1 MTQWDLTNNAELC
14 FDCSPKKHSGTANCA
29 GQKKDA
35 GARVL
40 WAMMLESRREKH
52 LCLPT
57 CKGLVYAFN
66 CTDFICTSIVSM
78 LVQAGKMAIHV
89 KATHTQCFY
98 WPTLVIFY
106 GEFLQVCDDP
116 LYIYFFDDFW
126 LRCRCAI
133 VSSALWIS
141 AWVNSSIPAIL
152 FFCVFARRSKM
163 IALTMKSRRAYAQIS
178 VTHLREESRTQI
190 DILRTCHQC
199 HQCHKIQCCSRFF
212 RSQSFQRLRGE
223 KVSKAEVPRL

>member
-14 FDCSPKKHSGTANCA
+14 FDCSPKKHWNGKLCRPEKRRRRAGIVSYDVGISQRKTFVPANLQGSCLCLQLYWLYLHVNSLHACA
-29 GQKKDA
+29 GWEN
-35 GARVL
+35 G
-40 WAMMLESRREKH
+40 H
-52 LCLPT
+52 T
-57 CKGLVYAFN
+57 CKS
-66 CTDFICTSIVSM
+66 D
-78 LVQAGKMAIHV
+78 
-89 KATHTQCFY
+89 THTQCFY